1 MALMLEIAGGILL
14 AAVILIFVLA
24 NIVWIV
30 LGLSIL
36 ATAGVAAVGVVALVA
51 LPSDFRNAAL
61 AALLVAVGVAAVF
74 AFGYWTHVDKRFLI
88 PNDKSGKDKG
98 GVAQYGPPRLSTI

>member
-1 MALMLEIAGGILL
+1 MLEIAGGILL

-24 NIVWIV
+24 NIGWIV

-36 ATAGVAAVGVVALVA
+36 ATAGLAAVGTVVLMA

-61 AALLVAVGVAAVF
+61 IVAVGLVVIF
-74 AFGYWTHVDKRFLI
+74 AFGYWTQVDRRFLI
-88 PNDKSGKDKG
+88 PDDRPGKDK
-98 GVAQYGPPRLSTI
+98 TK